1 MNISVFFWYKSFK
14 VTYFGPLPWFFL
26 YTDFDDSGGREH
38 LTLILGG
45 LGPPLIE
52 NSVFRQET
60 VEERLDLTSY
70 MSYMDAE
77 GRGWLWP
84 TALSIRIAHMAR

>member
-1 MNISVFFWYKSFK
+1 MAH
-14 VTYFGPLPWFFL
+14 GPQHPYNPYGL
-26 YTDFDDSGGREH
+26 
-38 LTLILGG
+38 
-45 LGPPLIE
+45 LGPAVSQPFLTENRRSVIGVDLIE

-77 GRGWLWP
+77 GRG
-84 TALSIRIAHMAR
+84 